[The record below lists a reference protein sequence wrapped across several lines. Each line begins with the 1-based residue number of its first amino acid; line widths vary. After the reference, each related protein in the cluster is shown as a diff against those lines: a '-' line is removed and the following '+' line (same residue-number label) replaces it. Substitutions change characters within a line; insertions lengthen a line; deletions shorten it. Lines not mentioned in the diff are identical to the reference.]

1 MSTNCFAS
9 ISVES
14 ELHHVIPNRPH
25 KIGIALASAK
35 SCFVN
40 EDMALLFLKTGAIYS
55 VHLRRDSRGS
65 NTVASLY
72 MNRVASSKS
81 AISCVTRLRS
91 TYEKYDEEDGE
102 QEVNVVF
109 CGSRLG
115 SSLVFQVRR
124 FVDVE
129 EEEVQEEATSS
140 KVDVVKNEEE
150 EDEDE
155 EERALYGYEKDDE
168 DRANQEGTRTT
179 LTRDS
184 FTVTCADEIRGLGP
198 VSDLTIGHVKRREQ
212 QIIEEEEGEESKDE
226 VMKPKT
232 ELNLDEFHLELVLC
246 SGQGR
251 SGGLRIVSNGVR
263 PAVLET
269 FRDFNVSACWTLR
282 NTRNQDDEK
291 EEEER
296 GEHHKTLVLRNVDE
310 NNKDELFA
318 FRVLSEELRRV
329 NVSSL
334 GLSNEDH
341 TVGIHDLQL
350 GESTRV
356 IVQVHRN
363 VGLRIIDSNSKSVS
377 KIALKNQIVTHSHSI
392 SSHLH
397 LRFQSGAVKIFA
409 LRNSKKKL
417 VEMVQIT
424 KRVST
429 CTSSSM
435 FRCSLSLKCEEKEE
449 DVVEMKE
456 NQENVQSD
464 SESEEDEEMYLYGNN
479 QENSKRQRLVS
490 SSSRDFSD
498 VDLTT
503 SSLEDGHVYVA
514 VIVSS
519 DDENVRIA
527 LQKRKCIRIL
537 QSSNTGTENLRSFGI
552 LRLHFTHIR

>member
-1 MSTNCFAS
+1 
-9 ISVES
+9 
-14 ELHHVIPNRPH
+14 
-25 KIGIALASAK
+25 
-35 SCFVN
+35 
-40 EDMALLFLKTGAIYS
+40 
-55 VHLRRDSRGS
+55 
-65 NTVASLY
+65 

-129 EEEVQEEATSS
+129 EEEVQATSS
-140 KVDVVKNEEE
+140 KVIKNEEE
-150 EDEDE
+150 EDE

-168 DRANQEGTRTT
+168 ERANQEGTRTT

-212 QIIEEEEGEESKDE
+212 QIIEEEEENKDE
-226 VMKPKT
+226 VMKQKT
-232 ELNLDEFHLELVLC
+232 ELNLDEFHRELVLC

-282 NTRNQDDEK
+282 NTRNKDDEK
-291 EEEER
+291 EEER

-334 GLSNEDH
+334 DLSNEDH

-363 VGLRIIDSNSKSVS
+363 AGLRIIDSNSKSVS

-417 VEMVQIT
+417 VEMVEIT

-435 FRCSLSLKCEEKEE
+435 FRCSLSLKCEEKE

-456 NQENVQSD
+456 DQENVQSD

-527 LQKRKCIRIL
+527 SKTKVYSNITIL
-537 QSSNTGTENLRSFGI
+537 KHRY
-552 LRLHFTHIR
+552 